1 MTPAALRWPV
11 PRTSTLQKP
20 LICSPASHCGRSY
33 FQQPAKA
40 CDDYDS
46 AIFLRRQSSRPCC
59 GSRLARLLTVSTP
72 VAGGLVA
79 VDADD
84 DLLEGFECVD
94 EPIDR

>member
-1 MTPAALRWPV
+1 MTMIL
-11 PRTSTLQKP
+11 L
-20 LICSPASHCGRSY
+20 
-33 FQQPAKA
+33 F
-40 CDDYDS
+40 
-46 AIFLRRQSSRPCC
+46 FLRRQSSRPCC

-94 EPIDR
+94 EPIDRRRPDRKSVV